1 MEQATIVR
9 QERTKETYDSSLEV
23 FAYASKLVRRDMQA
37 AVEMFR
43 RSQQQ
48 HGDVAAGK
56 VASQ

>member
-1 MEQATIVR
+1 MEQAQLVT
-9 QERTKETYDSSLEV
+9 QERGKGDSSLEV

-48 HGDVAAGK
+48 HGEVTANKAIT
-56 VASQ
+56 S